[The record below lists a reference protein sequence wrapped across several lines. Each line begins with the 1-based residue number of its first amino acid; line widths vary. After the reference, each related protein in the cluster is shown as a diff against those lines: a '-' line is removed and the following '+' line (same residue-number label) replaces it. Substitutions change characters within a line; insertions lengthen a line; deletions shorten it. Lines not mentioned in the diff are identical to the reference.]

1 MPNASPEVVASSERL
16 AALRTLNLLHTPAE
30 PSFDRLTRLAC
41 RILQTPIAS
50 ISLLDEDCE
59 FLKSQVGFD
68 EPWASQRQLPLDYSY
83 GQHVV
88 AASSPLVIGDARQH
102 PLVSD
107 NRLTLELGIAA
118 FAGVPL
124 ALPDGVVI
132 GCLGVFDRQP
142 RGWSDDD
149 LAALTDL
156 ATSVIS
162 EILARSEQAALA
174 AADDALRK
182 AESVREHAIQ
192 RLNLLR
198 RIQVELSESLDLD
211 SVLTIAM
218 DTAQRASGA
227 EHGFIGLLDGE
238 QLRLVHA
245 VGSYVTG
252 AMWDTVGGV
261 IGRALATNKPQLVL
275 DPDADPD
282 YAADIPGIRA
292 QMTIPLMHRD
302 HLIGVINL
310 KTAKPRLFTQEA
322 LDFLE
327 TVASHITVAIDN
339 AQLYQ
344 VSQQQLEELHLLY
357 MRVSELEQLKT
368 DMIRIAAHD
377 LRNPLGV
384 VKASAEL
391 MLEDATLTSDQ
402 REFLDSIEEAGQ
414 KMLKIINDILSLQ
427 RIETMQTGGHRD
439 DIDLSDLLRSVFAG
453 NEARAQKKAQTFRL
467 SLPEESVLVYVD
479 AAQIREAMDNL
490 IGNAIKYTPGG
501 GTVTVRLEPFE
512 RSVVVEVEDTGLGVP
527 EEQQARLF
535 QPFFRASNARASKI
549 EGTGLGLHLVKNII
563 ERHGGIMRF
572 RSAPGAGSVFG
583 FEMPREN

>member
-1 MPNASPEVVASSERL
+1 
-16 AALRTLNLLHTPAE
+16 
-30 PSFDRLTRLAC
+30 
-41 RILQTPIAS
+41 
-50 ISLLDEDCE
+50 
-59 FLKSQVGFD
+59 
-68 EPWASQRQLPLDYSY
+68 
-83 GQHVV
+83 
-88 AASSPLVIGDARQH
+88 
-102 PLVSD
+102 
-107 NRLTLELGIAA
+107 
-118 FAGVPL
+118 
-124 ALPDGVVI
+124 
-132 GCLGVFDRQP
+132 
-142 RGWSDDD
+142 
-149 LAALTDL
+149 
-156 ATSVIS
+156 
-162 EILARSEQAALA
+162 
-174 AADDALRK
+174 
-182 AESVREHAIQ
+182 
-192 RLNLLR
+192 
-198 RIQVELSESLDLD
+198 
-211 SVLTIAM
+211 
-218 DTAQRASGA
+218 
-227 EHGFIGLLDGE
+227 
-238 QLRLVHA
+238 
-245 VGSYVTG
+245 
-252 AMWDTVGGV
+252 
-261 IGRALATNKPQLVL
+261 
-275 DPDADPD
+275 
-282 YAADIPGIRA
+282 
-292 QMTIPLMHRD
+292 
-302 HLIGVINL
+302 
-310 KTAKPRLFTQEA
+310 
-322 LDFLE
+322 
-327 TVASHITVAIDN
+327 
-339 AQLYQ
+339 
-344 VSQQQLEELHLLY
+344 

-391 MLEDATLTSDQ
+391 MLEDATLTPDQ